1 MKKITLILPL
11 IMLAC
16 SEEEMLKKE
25 SFVDSMTTE
34 APSESE
40 DMIEKTENVLQQTE
54 GLEEEIKQTYKT
66 KETLLKENKQLKKEI
81 KSMKDSLIEVKS
93 KLPKKQSF
101 IQKVFKIKPD
111 SIEIK
116 TVDTI
121 QIKTIK

>member
-1 MKKITLILPL
+1 MKKIILILPL

-25 SFVDSMTTE
+25 LFVDSMTTE
-34 APSESE
+34 APSGSE
-40 DMIEKTENVLQQTE
+40 DMIEKTESALQHTE
-54 GLEEEIKQTYKT
+54 GLEEEIKETYKT

-81 KSMKDSLIEVKS
+81 KSMKDSLVEIKS